1 MSALLGRVQHAAGV
15 LQKTSLLGQAAPA
28 MLCAAARGFAAE
40 AEAGGIP
47 VEVQTR
53 LRSLPEPALLSDR

>member
-28 MLCAAARGFAAE
+28 VLYASARGFAAE

-53 LRSLPEPALLSDR
+53 VCSRPGLARLSDR